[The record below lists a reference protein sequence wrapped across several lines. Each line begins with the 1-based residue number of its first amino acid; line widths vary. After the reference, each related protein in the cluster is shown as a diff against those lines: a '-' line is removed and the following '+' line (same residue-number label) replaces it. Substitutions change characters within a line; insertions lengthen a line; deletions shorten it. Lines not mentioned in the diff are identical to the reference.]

1 MEPRTTPAPEP
12 LPGLTVVVPALDE
25 EEGLPLTL
33 RALFEAL
40 AALGRASEVIV
51 VDDGSTDRTATIARE
66 MGARVVAH
74 PQPAGYGAALK
85 TGIRLARHP
94 LVAIVDADAAYP
106 VDQLPAMVA
115 QMDRY
120 DMVVAARSGRHYR
133 RRALLSPMRSAFLLL
148 TNFVAGTW
156 IPDPNSGLR
165 VFRRDVALPMLDV
178 LPRAFSFTTTMTL
191 VMTLQG
197 RFVLFRTVPYAKRV
211 GRRKVRLVRD
221 ALRTSQTLVE
231 IILRYNPLKLF
242 LLLGALPLV
251 LAALALAGIYD
262 ESAAYVSAAILTG
275 SAFVVFAIGMASM
288 ARPPRSP
295 VELPPLPVS
304 ERTGP
309 APTSTSEAP
318 DAGPEAPE
326 SEAPVAAPPAENE

>member
-148 TNFVAGTW
+148 TNVVAGTW

-165 VFRRDVALPMLDV
+165 VFRRDVALPMSQALDV
-178 LPRAFSFTTTMTL
+178 LYPPDAWPFARLDLGEVLPCIALRHQRRTGHQMVTPERVAQARREPSGTFYETIGFTHSLGDGEAVAFTAA
-191 VMTLQG
+191 
-197 RFVLFRTVPYAKRV
+197 TVPCP
-211 GRRKVRLVRD
+211 GRD
-221 ALRTSQTLVE
+221 ACVMAPTCPTKV
-231 IILRYNPLKLF
+231 Y
-242 LLLGALPLV
+242 
-251 LAALALAGIYD
+251 
-262 ESAAYVSAAILTG
+262 AAYAEKFGLDELTPIQASDLAVLPDGAQIL
-275 SAFVVFAIGMASM
+275 SYIQE
-288 ARPPRSP
+288 RRQ
-295 VELPPLPVS
+295 ELATL
-304 ERTGP
+304 
-309 APTSTSEAP
+309 
-318 DAGPEAPE
+318 
-326 SEAPVAAPPAENE
+326 